1 MKSRK
6 HLRHTT
12 SRKQETQRL
21 LKAAFACA
29 AAVAMVLHHGM
40 ISASE
45 PAAIYPSKS
54 VRLIV
59 AQGPGSSVDTLG
71 RILAARLTEEWGKQV
86 IVDNRGGAGGIIGAE
101 IASRSAPDGYTLL
114 VSSTAMQ
121 VISPQLYK
129 NLTYHPTQA
138 FAQLTMIATTHN
150 VLVVTPS
157 LPFNNVKGLIAYAR
171 ANPGKLNMANAGSGF
186 QSHLAGVLFTHMA
199 GIQVYHIPYKG
210 GTSVTMV
217 AAGESHLTI
226 VPGPSVMGQIRA
238 GRVRAIGVGG
248 EKRSPLMPDVPTIA
262 ESGVPG
268 YLSTGWAGIM
278 APKGISKPL
287 FDRIYASLIK
297 VMNSPA
303 TRELF
308 ERQGAEPMTSTPE
321 EMLKLIN
328 AEYGRFTQAI
338 KLAGLT
344 VQ

>member
-1 MKSRK
+1 
-6 HLRHTT
+6 
-12 SRKQETQRL
+12 
-21 LKAAFACA
+21 
-29 AAVAMVLHHGM
+29 
-40 ISASE
+40 
-45 PAAIYPSKS
+45 
-54 VRLIV
+54 
-59 AQGPGSSVDTLG
+59 
-71 RILAARLTEEWGKQV
+71 
-86 IVDNRGGAGGIIGAE
+86 
-101 IASRSAPDGYTLL
+101 
-114 VSSTAMQ
+114 MQ
-121 VISPQLYK
+121 VISLQVYK
-129 NLTYHPTQA
+129 NLTYHPTRD
-138 FAQLTMIATTHN
+138 FAPLSMIATTHN

-157 LPFNNVKGLIAYAR
+157 MPFNTVKELIAYAK

-199 GIQVYHIPYKG
+199 AIQVHHIPYKG

-248 EKRSPLMPDVPTIA
+248 EKRSPLMPEVPTIA

-268 YLSTGWAGIM
+268 FLSTGWAGIM
-278 APKGISKPL
+278 APKAIPKPL
-287 FDRIYASLIK
+287 LDRIYASLIK
-297 VMNSPA
+297 VMNNPT

-328 AEYGRFTQAI
+328 AEWGRFTQAI

>member
-1 MKSRK
+1 MENRQHIEDKTIRNYA
-6 HLRHTT
+6 R
-12 SRKQETQRL
+12 QR
-21 LKAAFACA
+21 AAR
-29 AAVAMVLHHGM
+29 AAVACAVVALCCLHQGFA
-40 ISASE
+40 SAAE
-45 PAAIYPSKS
+45 TAANYPSKP

-59 AQGPGSSVDTLG
+59 AQGAGSSVDTLG
-71 RILAARLTEEWGKQV
+71 RILAARLTDEWGRQV

-101 IASRSAPDGYTLL
+101 IASRAAPDGYTLL

-121 VISPQLYK
+121 VISPQVYK
-129 NLTYHPTQA
+129 KLTYHPTRD
-138 FAQLTMIATTHN
+138 FAQFTLTALTQNILVVNPSMPFHN
-150 VLVVTPS
+150 V
-157 LPFNNVKGLIAYAR
+157 KELIAYAK

-199 GIQVYHIPYKG
+199 DIKVQHIPYKG

-268 YLSTGWAGIM
+268 FVSTGWTGIM
-278 APKGISKPL
+278 APKSISKPL
-287 FDRIYASLIK
+287 FDKIYASLIK
-297 VMNSPA
+297 VMNNPT

-328 AEYGRFTQAI
+328 AEYTRFSQAI

-344 VQ
+344 IQ